1 MSLYGNVED
10 SLIKEQLEL
19 IKKYAEQQN
28 VMLILTTH
36 RLDLAEPLADK
47 RYHIGNDGVM
57 HEMKIK
63 HKTMEEDEIGG

>member
-1 MSLYGNVED
+1 MNLYGNVED
-10 SLIKEQLEL
+10 SLIKEQLGL

-36 RLDLAEPLADK
+36 RLDLAEPFADK

-57 HEMKIK
+57 REMSVK
-63 HKTMEEDEIGG
+63 HKTVEEDEIGN

>member
-1 MSLYGNVED
+1 MNRCGNVED

-19 IKKYAEQQN
+19 IKKYAKQQN

-36 RLDLAEPLADK
+36 RLDLAEPFADK

-57 HEMKIK
+57 REMKVK
-63 HKTMEEDEIGG
+63 AKTMEEDEIGG